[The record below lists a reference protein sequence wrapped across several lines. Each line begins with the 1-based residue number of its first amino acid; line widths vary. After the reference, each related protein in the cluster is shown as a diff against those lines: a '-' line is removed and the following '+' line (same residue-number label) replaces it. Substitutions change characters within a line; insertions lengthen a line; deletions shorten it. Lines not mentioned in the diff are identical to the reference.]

1 MSLGVLAMRLRLALL
16 RQKVNVDSERLMG
29 DADYA
34 AVVADLCRTIG
45 GDLASLSEQFM
56 QQREALQPAPAEP
69 PPQAPATEPPR
80 QSKSMRFAMSR
91 PAPADTATG
100 SEFNR
105 STMPA
110 SGASTVTGATGSTT
124 EPDRDDP
131 DSPRNR
137 RYLRG
142 AR

>member
-45 GDLASLSEQFM
+45 GDLASLSEQFV
-56 QQREALQPAPAEP
+56 QQRNALQPAPAEP
-69 PPQAPATEPPR
+69 PPQAAEPPR

-91 PAPADTATG
+91 PASVDTTTTG

-110 SGASTVTGATGSTT
+110 SDASTVTGATGSAT